1 MKVVLAGASMLL
13 IIIIIVVTTLI
24 SNFLGYGNV
33 PPGGVRGTDEGA
45 GTWNGY
51 YITSEFGWR
60 EHPITGE
67 ERYHAGVD
75 LAYPEGSDCPT
86 FMDGTVV
93 ETGYDEGG
101 YGNYIVVQDANG
113 NQTVYGHL
121 SSIGVIQGQTV
132 SRGDVI
138 GATGNTGAS
147 TGPHLHLEYKDSSG
161 KAQDPTV
168 VLKEL

>member
-1 MKVVLAGASMLL
+1 MKVVLAGAGMLL
-13 IIIIIVVTTLI
+13 IIIIIVITTLL
-24 SNFLGYGNV
+24 SNLLGFGNV
-33 PPGGVRGTDEGA
+33 PPGGVKGTDEGA

-60 EHPITGE
+60 IHPVYGE
-67 ERYHAGVD
+67 ERYHGGID
-75 LAYPEGSDCPT
+75 LAYPQGSDCPS

-93 ETGYDEGG
+93 EVGSEPG
-101 YGNYIVVQDANG
+101 YGNYIIIQDANG

-121 SSIGVIQGQTV
+121 DSIGVSQGQTV

-138 GATGNTGAS
+138 GATGNTGVS

-161 KAQDPTV
+161 KEQDPTIF
-168 VLKEL
+168 LKEL

>member
-13 IIIIIVVTTLI
+13 IIIIIVVTMLI

-33 PPGGVRGTDEGA
+33 APGGVKGTDDGA

-60 EHPITGE
+60 VHPITGE

-121 SSIGVIQGQTV
+121 SSIGVSQGQTV

-138 GATGNTGAS
+138 GSTGNTGAY